1 MNFRVIDSTG
11 VPQAMK
17 DLGSLTQ
24 VLRSASEDFQI
35 QLIRMVRQSSVYT
48 REVILCDGALPLVW
62 AKSTL
67 FSKHEKTVAAYSGL
81 EGQSLG
87 EQLLF
92 SYHSVSR
99 SPYQFIECS
108 LPTIGHSEQCDRIQS
123 QGRISRF
130 TWQEHDSTLVLIEV
144 FYHQALKMIN
154 TTQLLE
160 D

>member
-1 MNFRVIDSTG
+1 MNFRVIDSTA

-17 DLGSLTQ
+17 GLGSLTQ
-24 VLRSASEDFQI
+24 ALRSASEDFRI
-35 QLIRMVRQSSVYT
+35 QPLRVVSQSPVYT
-48 REVILCDGALPLVW
+48 REVILCDGVLPLVW

-67 FSKHEKTVAAYSGL
+67 FSKHEKTVAAYCGL

-92 SYHSVSR
+92 SYQSVTR

-108 LPTIGHSEQCDRIQS
+108 LPTIGHSEQCDLMQS

-130 TWQEHDSTLVLIEV
+130 TWQEHDSTLVLVEV

-154 TTQLLE
+154 TTQSLE